1 VSTLTKSPTRVAR
14 EALAVATQVL
24 RPYAHKYSPKLYTQ
38 PQLFACLVL
47 KTFFKTDYR
56 GIAVLL
62 QDLPDLRQAVGLR
75 GLPHFTTLQ
84 KASRRLLRLP
94 RARRL
99 LGATIRRLLP
109 RRRRVRRAAFDSTGL
124 DCGHRSFYY
133 VRRRSATSKV
143 WQRVTYR
150 RYAKLELAVDTA
162 NHVVLAAFSGYGP
175 RPDTDRYVPLL
186 QATRRQVQVDATVAD
201 AGFDSEPN
209 HVYAREQCG
218 VRSFMPATIGRP
230 SPRPPA
236 GRYRRQMRQRLDK
249 DYGGYGQ
256 RWQVECT
263 NSMIKRRLTST
274 VAARSYW
281 AQCRE
286 LLLIVLTYQC
296 MLVLRL

>member
-1 VSTLTKSPTRVAR
+1 MRRTL
-14 EALAVATQVL
+14 
-24 RPYAHKYSPKLYTQ
+24 
-38 PQLFACLVL
+38 
-47 KTFFKTDYR
+47 
-56 GIAVLL
+56 
-62 QDLPDLRQAVGLR
+62 GLR
-75 GLPHFTTLQ
+75 CVPHFTTLH
-84 KASRRLLRLP
+84 KASKRLLRLP

-99 LGATIRRLLP
+99 LGATIRRLLG
-109 RRRRVRRAAFDSTGL
+109 RRRSVRRAAFDSTGL
-124 DCGHRSFYY
+124 DCGRRSFYY
-133 VRRRSATSKV
+133 VRRRSATSKK
-143 WQRVTYR
+143 WQRVAYS

-162 NHVVLAAFSGYGP
+162 NHVVLAAFAGRGP

-186 QATRRQVQVDATVAD
+186 KATLQQVGVKATVAD
-201 AGFDSEPN
+201 AGYDSEPN
-209 HVYAREQCG
+209 HVYARETQG

-230 SPRPPA
+230 SPKPPT

-263 NSMIKRRLTST
+263 NSMIKRCLTST

-296 MLVLRL
+296 MLVLSP